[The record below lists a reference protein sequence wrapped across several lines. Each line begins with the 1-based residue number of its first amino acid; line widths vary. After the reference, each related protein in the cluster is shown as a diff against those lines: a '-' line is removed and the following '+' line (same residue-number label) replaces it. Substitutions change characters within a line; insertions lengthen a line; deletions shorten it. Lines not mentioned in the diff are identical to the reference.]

1 MSTEP
6 HGAATPEH
14 DGPSDALPRTFGRY
28 VLFDLV
34 GRGGMAEIF
43 LARARTT
50 EAGGARLVVVKQI
63 LPELSASAKF
73 SEAFVGEAKL
83 AARLSH
89 ANVVQVLDLGRAPSQ
104 SMPPAPLDADGQTIP
119 VSMRPTPVAPH
130 SRLFIAMEYVEG
142 LDLNELLR
150 RCTSKG
156 SISTSCF
163 VDVRARRCRCR
174 FSSRS

>member
-1 MSTEP
+1 MSTPETTP
-6 HGAATPEH
+6 IEAAAEE
-14 DGPSDALPRTFGRY
+14 LPRTFGRY

-73 SEAFVGEAKL
+73 SEAFVAEAKL

-89 ANVVQVLDLGRAPSQ
+89 ANIVQVLDLGRAPSN
-104 SMPPAPLDADGQTIP
+104 SMPPAPLDGDGQRIP
-119 VSMRPTPVAPH
+119 VSLTDDSLPRVANRSGDRASLVASMRPTPVAPH
-130 SRLFIAMEYVEG
+130 SRLF
-142 LDLNELLR
+142 
-150 RCTSKG
+150 
-156 SISTSCF
+156 
-163 VDVRARRCRCR
+163 
-174 FSSRS
+174 